1 MTKEQKRLLDRIRS
15 GKPIY
20 GTKKSK
26 KFGRLNAEERVE
38 LYTELGIFDIA
49 DTRKASKA
57 IQADLRAALK
67 SRDKQL
73 GEKAKSY
80 TSYTS
85 TDLYQRYAEQEIEFN
100 EREDEERRKTP
111 EKFGLESP
119 PDYPQYREVAT
130 NNDKWTILRRLAQI
144 DGRLNVDRAYAS
156 QTLHEIED
164 MVDNNENGLSISEIT
179 ELMSIKL
186 ELIEQKVEKWNAALQ
201 DFADEDDELLIS
213 NKGFHGI
220 AKARAHDEATKRGK
234 TRNRTDKGVWIS
246 EEDYKIL
253 QELKKGSTAF

>member
-57 IQADLRAALK
+57 IQSDLRAALK

-73 GEKAKSY
+73 GEKPKSY
-80 TSYTS
+80 TSYTP

-144 DGRLNVDRAYAS
+144 DGRLNIDRAYAS

-186 ELIEQKVEKWNAALQ
+186 ELIEQKVEEWNAALQ
-201 DFADEDDELLIS
+201 DFADEDDELLIQ
-213 NKGFHGI
+213 NKGFHGV

-234 TRNRTDKGVWIS
+234 TRNRSDKGVWIS

-253 QELKKGSTAF
+253 QELKKGNTAF

>member
-26 KFGRLNAEERVE
+26 KFGKLNAEERVK
-38 LYTELGIFDIA
+38 LYTELGLFDIA

-73 GEKAKSY
+73 GENPTSY
-80 TSYTS
+80 TSYTA

-100 EREDEERRKTP
+100 EREDKERRKTP

-119 PDYPQYREVAT
+119 PDYPQYREVAS
-130 NNDKWTILRRLAQI
+130 NNDKWTILRRLTQI
-144 DGRLNVDRAYAS
+144 DGRLAVDRAYAS

-164 MVDNNENGLSISEIT
+164 I
-179 ELMSIKL
+179 
-186 ELIEQKVEKWNAALQ
+186 IEQHAFSIEEVTERMSNQLESIEQEVKKWNEALQ
-201 DFADEDDELLIS
+201 DFADEDDELLIR

-220 AKARAHDEATKRGK
+220 VKARAHDIATKTGK
-234 TRNRTDKGVWIS
+234 TRNRNKEQRWVDAKEW
-246 EEDYKIL
+246 EAF
-253 QELKKGSTAF
+253 QEFLKQQKSN

>member
-57 IQADLRAALK
+57 IQSDLRAALK

-73 GEKAKSY
+73 GEKPKSY
-80 TSYTS
+80 TSYTP

-111 EKFGLESP
+111 EKFGLETP
-119 PDYPQYREVAT
+119 PTYTEWKQIASD
-130 NNDKWTILRRLAQI
+130 NDKWTILRRLTQI
-144 DGRLNVDRAYAS
+144 DGRLAVDRAYAS

-164 MVDNNENGLSISEIT
+164 IIEQKEFNIEEIT
-179 ELMSIKL
+179 EQMSNRL
-186 ELIEQKVEKWNAALQ
+186 DSIEQEVKKWNEALQ
-201 DFADEDDELLIS
+201 DFADEDDELLIR
-213 NKGFHGI
+213 NRGFHGV
-220 AKARAHDEATKRGK
+220 AKARAHEEATKTGR
-234 TRNRTDKGVWIS
+234 TRNRNKQQIWVDAKEW
-246 EEDYKIL
+246 EAY
-253 QELKKGSTAF
+253 QEFLKQQKSN

>member
-38 LYTELGIFDIA
+38 LYTKVGIFDIA
-49 DTRKASKA
+49 DTRKANKA
-57 IQADLRAALK
+57 IQSDLRAALK

-73 GEKAKSY
+73 GEKPISY
-80 TSYTS
+80 ASYSS

-119 PDYPQYREVAT
+119 PDYPQYREVAS

-144 DGRLNVDRAYAS
+144 DGRLAVDRAYAS

-164 MVDNNENGLSISEIT
+164 IVDNNVNGLSIGDVT
-179 ELMSIKL
+179 ALMSMRL
-186 ELIEQKVEKWNAALQ
+186 ESIEQETKKWNEALQ
-201 DFADEDDELLIS
+201 DFADEDDMLLIQ
-213 NKGFHGI
+213 NKGFHGVE
-220 AKARAHDEATKRGK
+220 KARAHDEATKRGK
-234 TRNRTDKGVWIS
+234 TRNRSNKGVWIS

-253 QELKKGSTAF
+253 QELKKGNTPF